1 MLFNAFIASS
11 IIAFAA
17 AAPAAQPV
25 DWSKVDYSG
34 VDYSKVDWN
43 KVDYSNVDYS
53 KIDWSKVDYSNV
65 DYSKIDWNKVDYSQ
79 VDWAKVNYAA
89 INPSQTTAG
98 TPAPAATSA
107 APASTSSA
115 PAVANAYNFISTRS
129 GDLNVHLRPFYAK
142 GSSIRIGGTAPT
154 SQTPNVPALAGFPTT
169 STTTFI
175 VANNQASL
183 AVSVP
188 GGQQVYVAA
197 DGKLSYTVPHSGNT
211 GSGSTVTGFSVAPA
225 GSNVNLNFNGKNNF
239 LACPVSGTAG
249 EYEIYAAEKA
259 TRTDCTGISVL
270 GSADANPP
278 QAWQW

>member
-1 MLFNAFIASS
+1 LQTASAQPSASATAAASS
-11 IIAFAA
+11 AASSAA
-17 AAPAAQPV
+17 AA
-25 DWSKVDYSG
+25 
-34 VDYSKVDWN
+34 
-43 KVDYSNVDYS
+43 
-53 KIDWSKVDYSNV
+53 
-65 DYSKIDWNKVDYSQ
+65 
-79 VDWAKVNYAA
+79 
-89 INPSQTTAG
+89 
-98 TPAPAATSA
+98 
-107 APASTSSA
+107 SSA

-129 GDLNVHLRPFYAK
+129 GDLKVHLRPIYAK

-169 STTTFI
+169 TTTTFI
-175 VANNQASL
+175 VANDQASL

-211 GSGSTVTGFSVAPA
+211 GTGSTRTGFSVASS
-225 GSNVNLNFNGKNNF
+225 GSNVNLKFNGTNNF

-259 TRTDCTGISVL
+259 TRTDCTGISVV
-270 GSADANPP
+270 GSANSNPP